1 MVLCP
6 PDRGAKQDREHE
18 PMRFAKVWMT
28 ALAGLCILNGAAF
41 ADVTVSQ
48 SNDPTAG
55 LNGRMTSLL
64 GVEKSA
70 LGQVAPEK
78 IAAIA
83 DGVAVPRAA
92 VKPAKVKPVKVKPGQ
107 VKLPGVLGSDPAQ
120 IDALPQASGD
130 AQWQCLATALYHEAR
145 GETIKGQIA
154 VAEVILNRVDSP
166 AYPRSVCG
174 VVQQSGNGGC
184 QFSYTCDGRSDR
196 ISDRAAWARA
206 GKIARSMLDGAP
218 RVLTA
223 GATHFHTV
231 GVRPGWARRFDR
243 TASIGAHLFYR
254 Q

>member
-1 MVLCP
+1 
-6 PDRGAKQDREHE
+6 
-18 PMRFAKVWMT
+18 MRFAKVWMA
-28 ALAGLCILNGAAF
+28 ALLGVTVLSGVAF

-70 LGQVAPEK
+70 LQQVAPEK
-78 IAAIA
+78 MAAIA
-83 DGVAVPRAA
+83 DGVAVPNSPNRARLSA
-92 VKPAKVKPVKVKPGQ
+92 AAAKAKLPKAR
-107 VKLPGVLGSDPAQ
+107 LPGVLPADAAQ
-120 IDALPQASGD
+120 IDALTKASGD

-174 VVQQSGNGGC
+174 VVQQGGNGGC

-196 ISDRAAWARA
+196 ISDRAAWERA
-206 GKIARSMLDGAP
+206 GKIARAMLDGAP

-231 GVRPGWARRFDR
+231 NVRPGWARRFDR

>member
-1 MVLCP
+1 
-6 PDRGAKQDREHE
+6 
-18 PMRFAKVWMT
+18 MRFAKVWMA
-28 ALAGLCILNGAAF
+28 ALLGVTFLHGAAF

-70 LGQVAPEK
+70 LGQVAPHK

-83 DGVAVPRAA
+83 DGVAVPRGAVKPRAA
-92 VKPAKVKPVKVKPGQ
+92 TKPAVDTPAKVKPAKVKPAKVKLGL

-120 IDALPQASGD
+120 VDALPQASGD
-130 AQWQCLATALYHEAR
+130 AQWQCLTTALYHEAR
-145 GETIKGQIA
+145 GESVKGQIA

>member
-1 MVLCP
+1 MAFSP
-6 PDRGAKQDREHE
+6 PDCGVKQDREHE

-28 ALAGLCILNGAAF
+28 ALAGACILNGAAF

-48 SNDPTAG
+48 SNDPNAG

-92 VKPAKVKPVKVKPGQ
+92 VKPAKSKSAKARPGQ

-145 GETIKGQIA
+145 GESVKGQIA

-174 VVQQSGNGGC
+174 VVQQGGKGGC

-196 ISDRAAWARA
+196 INDRAAWARA

-231 GVRPGWARRFDR
+231 NVRPGWARRFDR

>member
-1 MVLCP
+1 M
-6 PDRGAKQDREHE
+6 KQDREHE
-18 PMRFAKVWMT
+18 PMRFATVWT
-28 ALAGLCILNGAAF
+28 AALLGVFVLHGAAF

-48 SNDPTAG
+48 SNDPAAG

-70 LGQVAPEK
+70 LGQVAPAK
-78 IAAIA
+78 MAAIA
-83 DGVAVPRAA
+83 DGVAMPRAA
-92 VKPAKVKPVKVKPGQ
+92 AAPRSASKPARVKPGQ

-145 GETIKGQIA
+145 GESVKGQIA

-166 AYPRSVCG
+166 AYPRTVCG
-174 VVQQSGNGGC
+174 VVQQGGNGGC
-184 QFSYTCDGRSDR
+184 QFSFTCDGRSDR

-231 GVRPGWARRFDR
+231 NVRPGWARRFDR